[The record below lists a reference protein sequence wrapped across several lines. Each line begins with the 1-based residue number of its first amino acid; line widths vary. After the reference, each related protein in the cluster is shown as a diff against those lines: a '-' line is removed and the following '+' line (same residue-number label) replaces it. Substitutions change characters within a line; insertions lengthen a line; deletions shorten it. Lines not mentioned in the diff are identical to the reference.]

1 MKEEDFKVLGRIW
14 SMIQVDGIFVIFKM
28 DEDGNF
34 LELKFEDCEDYCV
47 VVKEIRLN
55 EFNFQIKVIRKGLL
69 KVVLQVV
76 FDLLIWQEVEYRV
89 SGDLEIII
97 DVFKRLIYYDDLDEN
112 DIRVKYMWFVF
123 VNFINEDRSRFLRF
137 IIGRRRLLAFVYI
150 VSGKCDVIDCLFEF
164 FICVNMLYLLDFI
177 SVQVCE
183 EKLYYVV
190 YNCVDM
196 DIDVNYMDD

>member
-34 LELKFEDCEDYCV
+34 LELKFKDCEDYCV

-97 DVFKRLIYYDDLDEN
+97 DVFKRFIYYDDLDEN
-112 DIRVKYMWFVF
+112 DI
-123 VNFINEDRSRFLRF
+123 
-137 IIGRRRLLAFVYI
+137 
-150 VSGKCDVIDCLFEF
+150 
-164 FICVNMLYLLDFI
+164 
-177 SVQVCE
+177 
-183 EKLYYVV
+183 
-190 YNCVDM
+190 
-196 DIDVNYMDD
+196 